1 MNAENK
7 ITIKHIRIDNFE
19 LPSVIT
25 SAIGN
30 PSQTKVLEVIK
41 SYEAIDHE
49 IIGAFMD
56 DILIGALGICKENEV
71 ITIRHIALL
80 QDFQRRGIGTLLL
93 DFLKKCY
100 ERYRIIA
107 ETDGESVDFYSKSG
121 FTCHKFK
128 GRYGNLRY
136 KCEFSI

>member
-1 MNAENK
+1 MDK
-7 ITIKHIRIDNFE
+7 ITIKHIRVDNPG

-30 PSQTKVLEVIK
+30 PSKAKILEVIK
-41 SYEAIDHE
+41 SYGAIDHE
-49 IIGAFMD
+49 IIGAFVG
-56 DILIGALGICKENEV
+56 DILVGVLGFCKASEV

-107 ETDGESVDFYSKSG
+107 ETDTESVDFYAKSG
-121 FTCHKFK
+121 FICHGFK
-128 GRYGNLRY
+128 GPYGNSRY
-136 KCEFSI
+136 KCEFNL